1 MTGERIG
8 EMNTICIGTRE
19 SKLAIIQ
26 GEIVKRS
33 LLAAFPHLS
42 VQIKTY
48 STKGDKHLE
57 KPLYT
62 LGGKG
67 VFTKELED
75 AIIKG
80 EIDLAVH
87 SAKDVPM
94 EIPDSLC
101 ICSVLEREDGR
112 DVIVGLK
119 ERTIGRDEKVS
130 IGTSSLR
137 RALQIKSQYP
147 NGSLFHIRGNV
158 DTRLKK
164 LKEGECQL
172 LLLAGAGL
180 RRLGYDIEKKEGEY
194 TMTPL
199 PRTAFLPA
207 PGQGILAV
215 EIRKDSPYLKYIK
228 KISHKETE
236 GEMIAERA
244 FLENLGGGCN
254 APAGAYAKIKGDTLF
269 MEGFFANKEKEK
281 RTASFQVKLS
291 MDKDRFLEQAKNAG
305 KRLAC
310 KVTFGKVWIVGAGP
324 GDRSLITQK
333 GLQCLQNAQVIVYDH
348 FISPSLLMEGKKDAE
363 LIYAGKRAG
372 CHHLEQEEINL
383 LLIKKAKEGKD
394 VLRLKGGDPF
404 VFGRG
409 SEEAV
414 ALKEAGICFEIVP
427 GVSSAYSV
435 PAYGGIPV
443 TDRNYSSG
451 FLVSTGHRGE
461 KKEGEPYSCEKDT
474 NVYLMG
480 LGAVDQVT
488 KSLISKGVD
497 ENTKAAIISKGT
509 TSRQKCITGTLCSIS
524 SLAEKEKLET
534 PAVIVVGNIVERRE
548 EVSWFEEGF
557 LHGTKVMLTGT
568 KFFTKKLRDLLEE
581 KGAETL
587 CLGLIETQPVKSK
600 ALDDALSH
608 MENYD
613 YLIFTSS
620 NGVFYF
626 LERLKDLGKDIRSIG
641 NVKIGAIGQG
651 TKETLNQSGLTCPIL
666 PLEYTSASLSDK
678 LTSLA
683 KKKER
688 FLLLRARESSSV
700 LPDTLERAGIY
711 YEDIPLYETFQDM
724 RKEELLLHSMEDV
737 DYIVFASGEAA
748 LAYKN
753 MAGEKKTS
761 GRFIAI
767 GPVTA
772 GKMRELSMEVHVE
785 AKEARAEGIVHAIVE
800 DVLR

>member
-1 MTGERIG
+1 MLGERNR
-8 EMNTICIGTRE
+8 EMKTICIGTRK

-33 LLAAFPHLS
+33 LLATFPDLS
-42 VQIKTY
+42 VHIKTY

-57 KPLYT
+57 KPLYA

-75 AIIKG
+75 AIIQG

-94 EIPDSLC
+94 EIPESLC

-112 DVIVGLK
+112 DVLVGLK
-119 ERTIGRDEKVS
+119 ERVIERDEKIS

-147 NGSLFHIRGNV
+147 NGVLCHIRGNV

-164 LKEGECQL
+164 LKDGECQL

-180 RRLGYDIEKKEGEY
+180 RRLGYDIDKNEGEY

-244 FLENLGGGCN
+244 FLKNLGGGCN
-254 APAGAYAKIKGDTLF
+254 APTGAYAKIKGDTLF
-269 MEGFFANKEKEK
+269 MEGFYAKKGKEK
-281 RTASFQVKLS
+281 RTDSLQVKLS
-291 MDKDRFLEQAKNAG
+291 MDKDRFLEQVENVG

-310 KVTFGKVWIVGAGP
+310 KLTFGKVWIVGAGP
-324 GDRSLITQK
+324 GDRGLITQK
-333 GLQCLQNAQVIVYDH
+333 GLHCIQNAQVIVYDH
-348 FISPSLLMEGKKDAE
+348 IISPSLLMEGKKDAE
-363 LIYAGKRAG
+363 LIYAGKKAG
-372 CHHLEQEEINL
+372 CHHMEQEEINR
-383 LLIKKAKEGKD
+383 LLIEKAKEGKD

-409 SEEAV
+409 AEEA
-414 ALKEAGICFEIVP
+414 ASLKEAGICFEIVP
-427 GVSSAYSV
+427 GVSSVYSV

-443 TDRNYSSG
+443 TDRNYSSS
-451 FLVSTGHRGE
+451 FLVSTGHRGV
-461 KKEGEPYSCEKDT
+461 KKAKRPYSWEEETK
-474 NVYLMG
+474 VYLMG
-480 LGAVDQVT
+480 LGTVDQMT
-488 KSLISKGVD
+488 KKLISQGVD

-509 TSRQKCITGTLCSIS
+509 TARQKCMTGTLCSIP
-524 SLAEKEKLET
+524 SLAKKEKLET
-534 PAVIVVGNIVERRE
+534 PAVVVVGNIVNRRE
-548 EVSWFEEGF
+548 QICWFEESF

-568 KFFTKKLRDLLEE
+568 KYFTKKLSSLLEE
-581 KGAETL
+581 KGAEAV
-587 CLGLIETQPVKSK
+587 CLGLIETQPIKSK
-600 ALDDALSH
+600 ALDEALSH

-620 NGVFYF
+620 NGVLYF
-626 LERLKDLGKDIRSIG
+626 LERLKDLGIDIRSIG

-651 TKETLNQSGLTCPIL
+651 TKETLNQAGLTCPIL
-666 PLEYTSASLSDK
+666 PLEYTSASLSRK
-678 LTSLA
+678 LTFLA
-683 KKKER
+683 KEKDR
-688 FLLLRARESSSV
+688 FLLLRAKESSSI
-700 LPDTLERAGIY
+700 LPKTLEKAGIY

-724 RKEELLLHSMEDV
+724 RKEELLLRSMEDV
-737 DYIVFASGEAA
+737 DYIVFASEQAA
-748 LAYKN
+748 LAYKK
-753 MAGEKKTS
+753 MAGEKKTP
-761 GRFIAI
+761 GRFVAI

-772 GKMRELSMEVHVE
+772 RKMRELSMEVHVE
-785 AKEARAEGIVHAIVE
+785 AREPRAEEIVHAIVE